1 MTSQCIRH
9 TELPG
14 SSRLFADLI
23 YHFDKVAQFYD
34 HAPFELESYKKA
46 AKFDFPAA
54 RRAEIVKALRE
65 QNPNNPSLEV
75 LAMEGTVAVVT
86 GQQVG
91 LFSGPAYTL
100 YKALTAVRLARQLTS
115 EGITAVPVFW
125 LATEDHDLAEINQAW
140 SFGKSNSP
148 VGFTST
154 AKNPKEGPV
163 GGIAIPDPAVAALRA
178 SLEEFPFGAEIANLV
193 ERAYTPGA
201 TFGDSFRKLMG
212 ELLEPYN
219 ILFLD
224 PMRPAIREVM
234 GPLLAYAAT
243 LSGQLMAALAV
254 RNQQLE
260 AAGYHA
266 QVHVDANTSL
276 FFVLEDGKRMPL
288 RKFGVDKLEDLKTRP
303 EALSPN
309 ALLRPVM
316 QDYMLP
322 TVAYVGGPA
331 ELAYFAQS
339 QVLYHAL
346 LGRMPVIVPRA
357 FFTVLDA
364 RADKL
369 MQRYS
374 LSLADFHPGEQ
385 ALKEKMAA
393 TLVPPVLAGQ
403 VDSTKASVVHSVD
416 ALIAELNAFD
426 PSLGKA
432 LQKSRAKIVHQV
444 ENIGRKTARETLRRD
459 DRAGRDAVELSD
471 LLYPHKHLQ
480 ERFYSILPL
489 LAKYGPG
496 LVETIHDA
504 IKPSCPDHQ
513 LLVL

>member
-1 MTSQCIRH
+1 MPSQCIRH
-9 TELPG
+9 TDLPG

-23 YHFDKVAQFYD
+23 YHFDRVEQFYD
-34 HAPFELESYKKA
+34 HAPFELESYRKA
-46 AKFDFPAA
+46 AKFDFPPA

-65 QNPNNPSLEV
+65 QNPDNPSLDV
-75 LAMEGTVAVVT
+75 LAQEGTVAVVT

-100 YKALTAVRLARQLTS
+100 YKALTAVRLAKYLTGQ
-115 EGITAVPVFW
+115 GITAVPVFW
-125 LATEDHDLAEINQAW
+125 LATEDHDLVEINQAW
-140 SFGKSNSP
+140 GFGKSNTP
-148 VGFTST
+148 VGFTSA
-154 AKNPKEGPV
+154 AKNLKEGPV
-163 GGIAIPDPAVAALRA
+163 GGIAIPDPPLAALRE

-201 TFGDSFRKLMG
+201 TFGDAFRTLMG
-212 ELLEPYN
+212 ELLAPYN

-234 GPLLAYAAT
+234 SPLLAYAAN
-243 LSGQLMAALAV
+243 LQPKLMAALTE
-254 RNQQLE
+254 RNLELE

-276 FFVLEDGKRMPL
+276 FFVLEDGRRVPL
-288 RKFGVDKLEDLKTRP
+288 RKFGADKLEDLKTRP

-357 FFTVLDA
+357 FFTILDS

-369 MQRYS
+369 LKRYS
-374 LSLADFHPGEQ
+374 LALGDFHPGEQ

-393 TLVPPVLAGQ
+393 TLVPPALAGQ
-403 VDSTKASVVHSVD
+403 VDNTKASVIRSVNE
-416 ALIAELNAFD
+416 LIAHLKGFD
-426 PSLGKA
+426 PSLA
-432 LQKSRAKIVHQV
+432 KSLGRSREKIVYQV
-444 ENIGRKTARETLRRD
+444 ENLGRKTARESLRRD
-459 DRAGRDAVELSD
+459 ERAGRNATELSG

-489 LAKYGPG
+489 LAKHGPG
-496 LVETIHDA
+496 LVETVYEA
-504 IKPSCPDHQ
+504 IQPSCPDHH